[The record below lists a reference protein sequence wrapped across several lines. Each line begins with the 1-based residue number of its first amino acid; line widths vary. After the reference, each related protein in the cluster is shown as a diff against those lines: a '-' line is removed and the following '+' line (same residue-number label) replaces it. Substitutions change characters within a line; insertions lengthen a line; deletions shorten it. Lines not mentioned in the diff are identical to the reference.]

1 MWCRIRQFFSWLLFL
16 GATLVLILLGLGTFN
31 APPAAATINTIEEA
45 PGQML
50 YQSRHKLR
58 DDRGNAWQVVLF
70 KRVKA
75 DDSTSINLRLVAF
88 PGTADFAH
96 PQPLKIATKTG
107 KIFDNAEDIFAE
119 QAPTVNIGQYNIK
132 NILNKLPTSAPINLS
147 VGMKDNQTVELQI
160 PPEVVLE
167 WQMIAAEK

>member
-1 MWCRIRQFFSWLLFL
+1 MWHKIRQFFSWLLFL
-16 GATLVLILLGLGTFN
+16 GMLVILILLSLGTFN
-31 APPAAATINTIEEA
+31 TPPAAATINTIEEA
-45 PGQML
+45 PGQTL

-58 DDRGNAWQVVLF
+58 DDRENAWQVVLF

-96 PQPLKIATKTG
+96 PQPLKITTKTG
-107 KIFDNAEDIFAE
+107 KIFDNGEDIFAE
-119 QAPTVNIGQYNIK
+119 QAPTPNIGQYDIK
-132 NILNKLPTSAPINLS
+132 NILNKLPTSSPINLS
-147 VGMKDNQTVELQI
+147 VGMKNNQTVELQI

-167 WQMIAAEK
+167 WQIIAAEK